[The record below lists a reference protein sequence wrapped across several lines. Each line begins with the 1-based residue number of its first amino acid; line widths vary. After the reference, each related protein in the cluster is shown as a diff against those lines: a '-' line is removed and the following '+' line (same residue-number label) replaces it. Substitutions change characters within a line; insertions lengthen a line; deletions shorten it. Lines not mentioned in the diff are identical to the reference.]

1 MNFSKVSDFIS
12 DLYKMIDMDIQE
24 SVLSQILGSLDFG
37 FIFIVNLITYLAIK
51 GIEEIITKKA
61 ISKLMKRVVTFLIGI
76 LVGLVVLQIG
86 ETKPVV
92 IFYSFFFSLISFD
105 YIFKPILK
113 KFDIANYKS
122 KE

>member
-1 MNFSKVSDFIS
+1 
-12 DLYKMIDMDIQE
+12 MDIQGN
-24 SVLSQILGSLDFG
+24 VLSQILNSLDFS

-61 ISKLMKRVVTFLIGI
+61 ISKLMKRIITFLIGI

>member
-1 MNFSKVSDFIS
+1 MNFSKVSDFIL

-24 SVLSQILGSLDFG
+24 SVLSQIFSSLDFG

-61 ISKLMKRVVTFLIGI
+61 ISKLMKRIVTFLIGI

>member
-1 MNFSKVSDFIS
+1 MNFSKVSDFIL

>member
-1 MNFSKVSDFIS
+1 
-12 DLYKMIDMDIQE
+12 MDIQE
-24 SVLSQILGSLDFG
+24 NVLSQILGSLDFG

>member
-1 MNFSKVSDFIS
+1 
-12 DLYKMIDMDIQE
+12 MDIQGN
-24 SVLSQILGSLDFG
+24 VLSQILNSLDFS

-61 ISKLMKRVVTFLIGI
+61 ISKLMKRIVTFLIGI

>member
-1 MNFSKVSDFIS
+1 MNFSKVSDFIL

-24 SVLSQILGSLDFG
+24 SVLSQILSSLDFG

-61 ISKLMKRVVTFLIGI
+61 ISKLMKRIVTFLIGI

>member
-1 MNFSKVSDFIS
+1 MNFSKVSDFIL

-51 GIEEIITKKA
+51 GIEEIIIKKA